1 MRRPAPRP
9 WYIAQMIAPSNTA
22 AAVNRDESRRLSV
35 WLGGRTSLADA
46 LASAE
51 RLAWEVSEP
60 GGRGPTLVLS
70 EVVGA
75 ISIGRG
81 GSRADVSVSDEELRA
96 TRCDLR
102 FVGRG
107 GGAVAHV
114 EGQVSIGLFARLE
127 DLGLASDAVGDYVER
142 FHAALAGA
150 VRTLR
155 CMPLRRSG
163 VHGIF
168 GRSGLLAA
176 FGVAVRRGVVCHGGF
191 LNVCPSM
198 RLVHRVRTTAD
209 GPMGSIEADLRR
221 RARPA
226 DVRSAIVQAVGE
238 AFAIGRT
245 SIQSGFPHGVV
256 KRGSHAG

>member
-1 MRRPAPRP
+1 
-9 WYIAQMIAPSNTA
+9 MIAPSA
-22 AAVNRDESRRLSV
+22 AAAPMNREEPRRLSV
-35 WLGGRTSLADA
+35 WLGGRTSLAGA

-60 GGRGPTLVLS
+60 GGRGPTLVLA
-70 EVVGA
+70 EIVGA
-75 ISIGRG
+75 ISIGRA

-127 DLGLASDAVGDYVER
+127 DLGLGSDAIGDYVER
-142 FHAALAGA
+142 FHEALAGA
-150 VRTLR
+150 IRTLR

-163 VHGIF
+163 NHGIF

-176 FGVAVRRGVVCHGGF
+176 VGVAVRRGVVCHGGF

-221 RARPA
+221 RVRPA
-226 DVRSAIVQAVGE
+226 DVRSAIVQGVCE
-238 AFAIGRT
+238 SFAIGRT
-245 SIQSGFPHGVV
+245 SIQSGFPHGIAT
-256 KRGSHAG
+256 RGLHAG